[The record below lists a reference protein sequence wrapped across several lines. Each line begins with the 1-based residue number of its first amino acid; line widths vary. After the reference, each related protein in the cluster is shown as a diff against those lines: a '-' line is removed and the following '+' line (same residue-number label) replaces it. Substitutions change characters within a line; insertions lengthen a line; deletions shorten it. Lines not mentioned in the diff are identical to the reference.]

1 MKRKFILTPQGN
13 KPMYNWLKDELFR
26 LNNEIRSTNE
36 NELAS
41 LSITNTLK
49 LPVYDLNK
57 KLKVMEVELHL
68 TEDNT
73 IILKAK

>member
-26 LNNEIRSTNE
+26 LNNEIRSTSE
-36 NELAS
+36 DEFTS

-49 LPVYDLNK
+49 LPVYDLDK

>member
-26 LNNEIRSTNE
+26 LNNEIRSTSE
-36 NELAS
+36 NELTS

-49 LPVYDLNK
+49 LPVYDLDK

>member
-36 NELAS
+36 NELTS

-57 KLKVMEVELHL
+57 KLKVMEVELYL

-73 IILKAK
+73 IILKSK

>member
-57 KLKVMEVELHL
+57 ELKVMEVELHL